1 MSDKN
6 ISLDIEQVKNLIES
20 VSKFPESKPEMVL
33 EGSPV
38 EPDFSDRTRRSHH
51 LGGHGR

>member
-20 VSKFPESKPEMVL
+20 VSKFPESKPEMAL
-33 EGSPV
+33 GSPV

-51 LGGHGR
+51 LDGHER